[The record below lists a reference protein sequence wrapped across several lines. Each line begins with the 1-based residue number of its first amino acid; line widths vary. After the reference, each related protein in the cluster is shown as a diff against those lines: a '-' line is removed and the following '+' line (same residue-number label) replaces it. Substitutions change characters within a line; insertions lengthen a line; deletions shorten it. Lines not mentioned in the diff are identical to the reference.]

1 MQPGQNHRVTIT
13 RNNKI
18 EKMPPVNIIEKDK
31 LELLIFFNIA
41 VSSVLDITVL
51 QQIIDF
57 PMCSYLLGK
66 NK

>member
-1 MQPGQNHRVTIT
+1 
-13 RNNKI
+13 
-18 EKMPPVNIIEKDK
+18 MPPVNIIEKDK